1 MFVVLV
7 THRYS
12 AAGDSCCCDVGYGC
26 DQHYLVQVCREV
38 PHTLLVCNLRGD
50 DYDDLENDHVVVY
63 TVSYIYDHYF
73 ELVLEQLYP
82 QYFQHLEELS
92 HLER

>member
-1 MFVVLV
+1 M
-7 THRYS
+7 
-12 AAGDSCCCDVGYGC
+12 
-26 DQHYLVQVCREV
+26 
-38 PHTLLVCNLRGD
+38 LVCNLRGD